1 MARSEKIR
9 SDKASRSSKER
20 KMRDRSKLRVWL
32 GLGGA
37 AVVIALVIAFFPRS
51 KAAPAP
57 KAVGVVEAP
66 RQEQGVLAP
75 IPERPAPSPTD
86 MQFADPGASRA
97 EEAPMDRVSFNKRK
111 ADMTR
116 NALNDVNTWIKYPLW
131 SQPLTE
137 NMQYKSPTPFHGE
150 HPGPGG
156 AYPTLEF
163 YTDKVNY
170 AAGEPVKVIAVAHSK
185 DGVIG
190 FDALT
195 GKTIGALKPRPEMTL
210 DWQEQPD
217 RSYVATLQIPAD
229 VARRNRGEWGI
240 NIDCM
245 IQGEH
250 RVGHN
255 QFYEMVTDGK
265 LVGPYRAALENG
277 SLTVYATM
285 NATAPGRFHLK
296 GELWSMRDDPIAYA
310 WVRADATPIGES
322 TMKLVFYGKTI
333 KDGGFDGPFRV
344 KNLVLTQFE
353 DDNERIVNDPVDPNL
368 VTDAYKR
375 TSFTDAPINGDNAAL
390 NEKKGILEG
399 ELKKAQG
406 NGFDPNH
413 RDPGPPTKASK
424 DVAPPQ

>member
-1 MARSEKIR
+1 MARPR
-9 SDKASRSSKER
+9 KASSQKSKSQERSWPAR
-20 KMRDRSKLRVWL
+20 KWL
-32 GLGGA
+32 GWLSAVA
-37 AVVIALVIAFFPRS
+37 ALALIIAVWPRS
-51 KAAPAP
+51 KAVPEPKPAP
-57 KAVGVVEAP
+57 VAELPPQA
-66 RQEQGVLAP
+66 QGQLAP
-75 IPERPAPSPTD
+75 MPERPPPSPTE

-97 EEAPMDRVSFNKRK
+97 DVAPMDRVSFNKRK
-111 ADMTR
+111 AEMTR

-137 NMQYKSPTPFHGE
+137 NMQYKTPTPFHGE

-170 AAGEPVKVIAVAHSK
+170 GPGEPVKVYAIAHSK
-185 DGVIG
+185 DGVVP

-195 GKTIGALKPRPEMTL
+195 GKTMGALKPRPEIFF
-210 DWQEQPD
+210 DWVEQPD
-217 RSYVATLQIPAD
+217 HTYVATVQIPSD
-229 VARRNRGEWGI
+229 VARKNRGEWGI

-255 QFYEMVTDGK
+255 QFNEMATDGK
-265 LVGPYRAALENG
+265 LVGPYRATIENG
-277 SLTVYATM
+277 SLTVYATIS
-285 NATAPGRFHLK
+285 ASAAGRFHLK

-310 WVRADATPIGES
+310 WVRADATPVGES
-322 TMKLVFYGKTI
+322 TLKLVFYGKTI
-333 KDGGFDGPFRV
+333 RDSGFDGPYRV
-344 KNLVLTQFE
+344 KNLLLTQFE

-375 TSFTDAPINGDNAAL
+375 TSFTDVPINGDNPTL

-413 RDPGPPTKASK
+413 PDPPPATKTPK
-424 DVAPPQ
+424 DSPPPK

>member
-1 MARSEKIR
+1 MSSRAR
-9 SDKASRSSKER
+9 
-20 KMRDRSKLRVWL
+20 LWL
-32 GLGGA
+32 SLLAAVA
-37 AVVIALVIAFFPRS
+37 AVVLILAVWPRS
-51 KAAPAP
+51 KAPPEPKPVPITKAPP
-57 KAVGVVEAP
+57 
-66 RQEQGVLAP
+66 QEQAQLAP
-75 IPERPAPSPTD
+75 LPERPPPAPTD

-97 EEAPMDRVSFNKRK
+97 DTPAMDRVSFNKRK
-111 ADMTR
+111 AEMTR

-170 AAGEPVKVIAVAHSK
+170 AAGEPVKVTAVARGK
-185 DGVIG
+185 EGVVR

-195 GKTIGALKPRPEMTL
+195 GKTMGALKPRPEMSL
-210 DWQEQPD
+210 DWVEQPD
-217 RSYVATLQIPAD
+217 HTYVATLQIPAD
-229 VARRNRGEWGI
+229 VARTNRGEWGI

-245 IQGEH
+245 ISGEH

-255 QFYEMVTDGK
+255 QFYEMVTDGN
-265 LVGPYRAALENG
+265 LVGPYRAALETG
-277 SLTVYATM
+277 SLTLYATVK
-285 NATAPGRFHLK
+285 ATAPGRFHLK

-310 WVRADATPIGES
+310 WVRADATPVGDS

-333 KDGGFDGPFRV
+333 RDSGFDGPYRV
-344 KNLVLTQFE
+344 KNLLLTQFE

-375 TSFTDAPINGDNAAL
+375 TAFTDVPINGDNPTL

-399 ELKKAQG
+399 ELNKANH
-406 NGFDPNH
+406 NGFDPNK
-413 RDPGPPTKASK
+413 RDPGPPTKTPK
-424 DVAPPQ
+424 DSPPPQ